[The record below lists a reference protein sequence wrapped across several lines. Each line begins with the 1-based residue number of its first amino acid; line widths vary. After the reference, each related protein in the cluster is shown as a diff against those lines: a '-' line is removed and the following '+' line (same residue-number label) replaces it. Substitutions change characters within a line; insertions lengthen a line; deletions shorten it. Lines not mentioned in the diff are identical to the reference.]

1 MSVLRRSVATA
12 MVALAIAG
20 ADASAQTVAHPKD
33 FQWTVGGQAGLLL
46 VETPDGESAE
56 LPMVGIQTV
65 IRARRTALLLSVQH
79 AVGDDEF
86 GGGYSVTTYDAS
98 GAPTGMATTP
108 VTWDWARK
116 YSAALVVFPIRGNI
130 DPYLGLGAGILQV
143 GGFSDDGFADELSS
157 MGYGTLIG
165 GLELSAGRFMV
176 FGEYQ
181 LTTAPRVQTFE
192 VTDSDGSPIAVGS
205 GRFVQG
211 PTHSLSGGL
220 RISLGSS
227 RESVGGGDGM

>member
-20 ADASAQTVAHPKD
+20 AEASAQTVAHPKD
-33 FQWTVGGQAGLLL
+33 FQWTIGGQGGLLL
-46 VETPDGESAE
+46 VETPDGNTSE
-56 LPMVGIQTV
+56 LPMAGLQTV
-65 IRARRTALLLSVQH
+65 IRARRTALLLSVQQ
-79 AVGDDEF
+79 AFGDNEV
-86 GGGYSVTTYDAS
+86 GGGYTMTTFDGS
-98 GAPTGMATTP
+98 GVPTGSTTVP

-116 YSAALVVFPIRGNI
+116 YTAALLVFPIRGHI
-130 DPYLGLGAGILQV
+130 DPYLGVGAGILQV
-143 GGFSDDGFADELSS
+143 GGFGDDEFADELSA
-157 MGYGTLIG
+157 MGYGSLIG

-181 LTTAPRVQTFE
+181 LTTAPKVQTFE
-192 VTDSDGSPIAVGS
+192 IRGDDGSIVAAGA
-205 GRFVQG
+205 GRFTKG
-211 PTHSLSGGL
+211 PTHSLSAGL

>member
-33 FQWTVGGQAGLLL
+33 FQWTVGGQGGLLL
-46 VETPDGESAE
+46 VETPDGETAE
-56 LPMVGIQTV
+56 LPMAGIQTV
-65 IRARRTALLLSVQH
+65 IRARRTALLLSVQQ
-79 AVGDDEF
+79 AFGDEEI
-86 GGGYSVTTYDAS
+86 GGGYTVTTFDEN
-98 GAPTGMATTP
+98 GAPTGSSTTP

-116 YSAALVVFPIRGNI
+116 YSAALVVFPIRGHI
-130 DPYLGLGAGILQV
+130 DPYLGVGAGILQV
-143 GGFSDDGFADELSS
+143 GGFGDDGFADELSS

-181 LTTAPRVQTFE
+181 LTTAPRVQSFE
-192 VTDSDGSPIAVGS
+192 QRDDDGNPIFVAA
-205 GRFVQG
+205 GRFTQG
-211 PTHSLSGGL
+211 PTHSLSAGL
-220 RISLGSS
+220 RVSLGSA
-227 RESVGGGDGM
+227 REQVGGGDGI